1 MIERITY
8 NEQEIAIIIRKEFKK
23 PGVHFF
29 TPNDYSQQLAY
40 MAHPS
45 GKKIL
50 PHIHKKNKREVLY
63 TQETLIIK
71 EGKLRVS
78 FYSEDQ
84 KFLFNKIL
92 NAGDIILLIKGGHGF
107 EVLEDIEMIEIKQ
120 GPYAGD
126 NDKIKFNT

>member
-8 NEQEIAIIIRKEFKK
+8 NNQEIAIIIRKEFKK

-45 GKKIL
+45 GKKIQ
-50 PHIHKKNKREVLY
+50 PHIHKKNKREVHY

-84 KFLFNKIL
+84 EFLFNKIL

>member
-8 NEQEIAIIIRKEFKK
+8 NNQEIAIIIRKEFKK

-45 GKKIL
+45 GKKIQ

-84 KFLFNKIL
+84 EFLFKKIL
-92 NAGDIILLIKGGHGF
+92 NAGEFNLRHIRKNILK
-107 EVLEDIEMIEIKQ
+107 
-120 GPYAGD
+120 
-126 NDKIKFNT
+126 

>member
-8 NEQEIAIIIRKEFKK
+8 NNQEIAIIIRKEFKK

-45 GKKIL
+45 GKKIQ

-84 KFLFNKIL
+84 EFLFNKIL
-92 NAGDIILLIKGGHGF
+92 YAGDIILLIKGGHGF